1 MLAYETLLKKGRIS
15 DTENGEY
22 IDLLSNS
29 LKPYDQDS
37 TEWAGIFDGA
47 RRVVVS
53 KYYVA
58 RPDLISLAIYK
69 DDQFADLICKVN
81 GISNPFEINE
91 DMILLLPSRYKLESI
106 KNDSGNVSGSELT
119 ISGAGS
125 TITATEQGN
134 KKLKN
139 ERRSPAEATVEDS
152 NYTVDWGLGIV
163 FY

>member
-1 MLAYETLLKKGRIS
+1 MLTYDTLLNKGHLIDS
-15 DTENGEY
+15 ENGEY

-37 TEWAGIFDGA
+37 EEWKGIFNGA

-58 RPDLISLAIYK
+58 RPDLISLAVYK
-69 DDQFADLICKVN
+69 DDQFADLICKIN
-81 GISNPFEINE
+81 GISNPFELNE

-106 KNDSGNVSGSELT
+106 KNSTGATTGSDMVSTSTSTT
-119 ISGAGS
+119 ISS
-125 TITATEQGN
+125 TDQGN

-152 NYTVDWGLGIV
+152 NYTIDYELGVV

>member
-1 MLAYETLLKKGRIS
+1 MLAYDTLIKKGHLS
-15 DTENGEY
+15 DSENGEY

-37 TEWAGIFDGA
+37 EEWKGIFNGA

-69 DDQFADLICKVN
+69 DDQYADLICKIN

-91 DMILLLPSRYKLESI
+91 NMILLLPSRYKLESI
-106 KNDSGNVSGSELT
+106 KNETGSTANSELIYNNT
-119 ISGAGS
+119 NSS
-125 TITATEQGN
+125 ITNTNQGN

-152 NYTVDWGLGIV
+152 NYTINYDLGVV